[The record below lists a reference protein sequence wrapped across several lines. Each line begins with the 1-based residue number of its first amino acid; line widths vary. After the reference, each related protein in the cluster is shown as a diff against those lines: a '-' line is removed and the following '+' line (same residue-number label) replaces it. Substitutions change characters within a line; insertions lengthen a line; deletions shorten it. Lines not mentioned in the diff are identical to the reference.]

1 MGRCNGR
8 VISNIAETER
18 EQTALSCAGK
28 LQKGGGIWPRSA
40 FLKNEEIFR
49 QKRELVFQK
58 MRWHEW
64 SEGCIWELGNN
75 LVWPDLEVKGEWPQ
89 MVLKSRLQ
97 LLSERVCRVLIKWL
111 VHYSLVGSK
120 GVFQRLVVGDW
131 MEGSQLAGD
140 QNSGV

>member
-1 MGRCNGR
+1 
-8 VISNIAETER
+8 
-18 EQTALSCAGK
+18 
-28 LQKGGGIWPRSA
+28 
-40 FLKNEEIFR
+40 
-49 QKRELVFQK
+49 
-58 MRWHEW
+58 
-64 SEGCIWELGNN
+64 
-75 LVWPDLEVKGEWPQ
+75 